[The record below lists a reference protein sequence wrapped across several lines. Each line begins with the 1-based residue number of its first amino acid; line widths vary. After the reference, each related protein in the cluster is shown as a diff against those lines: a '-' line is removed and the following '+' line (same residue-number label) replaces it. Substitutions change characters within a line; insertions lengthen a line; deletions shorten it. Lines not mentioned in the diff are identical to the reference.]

1 MPDTSHREVR
11 NLNAL
16 LEVSRALGAEMHLDS
31 LLPVIIHKTT
41 EMMDAERSSLF
52 IYDPESDELWSK
64 VAEGMGEKVIRLPAG
79 VGIAGDVA
87 ETLETAN
94 IPDAYD
100 DPRFNPEFDKQTNF
114 KTKSILCMP
123 MTTRAG
129 ELIGVI
135 EVLNKTDGGTFQES
149 DEKLLE
155 ALCIQAG
162 VAIVRARLTEAF
174 LEKQRIEESLKLAA
188 DIQMGMLP
196 STFPAFP
203 ERNDFDLFA
212 GIIPAKEVGG
222 DFYDFFLIDKKHLC
236 FVIGDVSGKGI
247 PAALFM
253 ALTKTQ
259 IKASSSRRR
268 TPGDVLF
275 RANNDLCHENES
287 GMFCT
292 LFYGIMNTETGEVTY
307 ANAGHNPP
315 YLITNSG
322 EPVQIE
328 STGGIA
334 LGVMEEMEFES
345 ATFTISKGDSIFL
358 YTDGVNEAMNEAD
371 EEYSYERLEDYL
383 KENSTGSITDMVDRN
398 LESVKE
404 FAGTAP
410 QSDDI
415 TVLALRYL
423 GE

>member
-1 MPDTSHREVR
+1 MPETSHREVR

-41 EMMDAERSSLF
+41 EVMDAERSSLF
-52 IYDPESDELWSK
+52 IYDPDSDELWSK
-64 VAEGMGEKVIRLPAG
+64 VAEGMDEKTIRFPAG

-87 ETLETAN
+87 KTLETAN
-94 IPDAYD
+94 IPDAYE
-100 DPRFNPEFDKQTNF
+100 DPRFNPEFDKQSKFT
-114 KTKSILCMP
+114 TKAVLCMP
-123 MTTRAG
+123 MTTRKG

-135 EVLNKTDGGTFQES
+135 QVLNKTDGGTFQEG

-292 LFYGIMNTETGEVTY
+292 LFYGIMNMETGEVTY

-315 YLITNSG
+315 YIINKSG

-328 STGGIA
+328 TTGGIA

-345 ATFTISKGDSIFL
+345 ATFTASKGDSIFL

-383 KENSTGSITDMVDRN
+383 KENSTGSITDMVNKN

-423 GE
+423 GK

>member
-1 MPDTSHREVR
+1 MPETSHREVR

-398 LESVKE
+398 LESVKK

>member
-1 MPDTSHREVR
+1 MPETSHREVR

>member
-1 MPDTSHREVR
+1 MPETSHREVR

-41 EMMDAERSSLF
+41 EVMDAERSSLF
-52 IYDPESDELWSK
+52 IYDPDSDELWSK
-64 VAEGMGEKVIRLPAG
+64 VAEGMDEKTIRFPAG

-87 ETLETAN
+87 KTLETAN

-100 DPRFNPEFDKQTNF
+100 DPRFNPEFDKQSNF
-114 KTKSILCMP
+114 KTKSVLCMP
-123 MTTRAG
+123 MTTRKG

-135 EVLNKTDGGTFQES
+135 QVLNKTDGGTFQEG

-212 GIIPAKEVGG
+212 GIITAKEVGG

-268 TPGDVLF
+268 TPGDILF

-287 GMFCT
+287 SMFCT

-315 YLITNSG
+315 YIINKNS

-345 ATFTISKGDSIFL
+345 ATFTASKGDSIFL

-371 EEYSYERLEDYL
+371 EEYSYKRLEDYL
-383 KENSTGSITDMVDRN
+383 KENSTGSITDMVNRN

>member
-1 MPDTSHREVR
+1 MPETSHREVR

-41 EMMDAERSSLF
+41 EVMDAERSSLF
-52 IYDPESDELWSK
+52 IYDPDSDELWSK
-64 VAEGMGEKVIRLPAG
+64 VAEGMDEKTIRFPAG

-87 ETLETAN
+87 KTLETAN

-100 DPRFNPEFDKQTNF
+100 DTRFNPEFDKQSNF
-114 KTKSILCMP
+114 KTKSVLCMP
-123 MTTRAG
+123 MTTRKG

-135 EVLNKTDGGTFQES
+135 QVLNKTDGGTFQEG

-212 GIIPAKEVGG
+212 GIVPAKEVGG

-268 TPGDVLF
+268 TPEDVLY

-292 LFYGIMNTETGEVTY
+292 LFYGIMNMETGEVTY

-315 YLITNSG
+315 YIINKNS

-345 ATFTISKGDSIFL
+345 ATFTASKGDSIFL

-383 KENSTGSITDMVDRN
+383 KENSTGSITDMVNKN

-404 FAGTAP
+404 FAGAAP

-423 GE
+423 GK

>member
-1 MPDTSHREVR
+1 MPETSHREVR

-41 EMMDAERSSLF
+41 EVMDAERSSLF

-64 VAEGMGEKVIRLPAG
+64 VAEGMDEKTIRFPAG

-87 ETLETAN
+87 KTLKTAN

-100 DPRFNPEFDKQTNF
+100 DPRFNPEFDKQSNF
-114 KTKSILCMP
+114 KTKSMLCMP
-123 MTTRAG
+123 MTTRKG

-135 EVLNKTDGGTFQES
+135 QVLNKTDGDTFQES

-196 STFPAFP
+196 STFPAYP

-292 LFYGIMNTETGEVTY
+292 LFYGIMDTETGKVTY

-315 YLITNSG
+315 YIINKSG
-322 EPVQIE
+322 EPLQIE

-345 ATFTISKGDSIFL
+345 ATFTASKGDSIFL

-383 KENSTGSITDMVDRN
+383 KENSTGSITDIVNRN

>member
-1 MPDTSHREVR
+1 VPSTPSREVR

-16 LEVSRALGAEMHLDS
+16 LEVSRALGAEMQLDS
-31 LLPVIIHKTT
+31 LLPVIIQKTT
-41 EMMDAERSSLF
+41 EVMDAERSSLF
-52 IYDPESDELWSK
+52 IYDSDTDELWSK
-64 VAEGMGEKVIRLPAG
+64 VAEGLNEKEIRFPSG
-79 VGIAGDVA
+79 IGIAGDVA
-87 ETLETAN
+87 KSLKTAN

-100 DPRFNPEFDKQTNF
+100 DDRFNPEFDKQTNF
-114 KTKSILCMP
+114 RTKSVLCMP
-123 MTTRAG
+123 MKTRKG

-135 EVLNKTDGGTFQES
+135 QVLNKTDGGVFLEQ
-149 DEKLLE
+149 DEVLLE
-155 ALCIQAG
+155 ALCTQAG

-203 ERNDFDLFA
+203 ERKDFDLYA
-212 GIIPAKEVGG
+212 DIIPAKEVGG

-253 ALTKTQ
+253 ALTKTH

-292 LFYGIMNTETGEVTY
+292 LFYGILNTETGEVTY

-315 YLITNSG
+315 YLVRTESDAS
-322 EPVQIE
+322 QIE
-328 STGGIA
+328 TTGGIA
-334 LGVMEEMEFES
+334 LGVMEEMPFETS
-345 ATFTISKGDSIFL
+345 TITLSKGDSIYL
-358 YTDGVNEAMNEAD
+358 YTDGVNEAMNEKD
-371 EEYSYERLEDYL
+371 EEYSYERLETFLNDCVEASVSETVEASL
-383 KENSTGSITDMVDRN
+383 N
-398 LESVKE
+398 SVKV
-404 FAGTAP
+404 FAGNAP

-415 TVLALRYL
+415 TVLIIKYVS
-423 GE
+423 

>member
-1 MPDTSHREVR
+1 MPETSHREVR

-41 EMMDAERSSLF
+41 EVMDAERSSLF
-52 IYDPESDELWSK
+52 IYDPDSDELWSK
-64 VAEGMGEKVIRLPAG
+64 VAEGMDEKTIRFPAG

-87 ETLETAN
+87 KTLETAN

-100 DPRFNPEFDKQTNF
+100 DPRFNPEFDKQSNF
-114 KTKSILCMP
+114 KTKSVLCMP
-123 MTTRAG
+123 MTTRKG

-135 EVLNKTDGGTFQES
+135 QVLNKTDGGTFQEG

-268 TPGDVLF
+268 TPGDVLY

-292 LFYGIMNTETGEVTY
+292 LFYGIMNMETGEVTY

-315 YLITNSG
+315 YIINKNS

-345 ATFTISKGDSIFL
+345 ATFTASKGDSMFL

-383 KENSTGSITDMVDRN
+383 KENSTGSITDMVNRN

>member
-1 MPDTSHREVR
+1 MPETSHREVR

-41 EMMDAERSSLF
+41 EVMDAERSSLF
-52 IYDPESDELWSK
+52 IYDPDSDELWSK
-64 VAEGMGEKVIRLPAG
+64 VAEGMDEKTIRFPAG

-87 ETLETAN
+87 KTLETAN

-100 DPRFNPEFDKQTNF
+100 DPRFNPEFDKQTDF
-114 KTKSILCMP
+114 KTKSVLCMP
-123 MTTRAG
+123 MTTRKG

-135 EVLNKTDGGTFQES
+135 QVLNKTDGGTFQEG

-196 STFPAFP
+196 STFPAYP

-268 TPGDVLF
+268 TPGDVLY

-345 ATFTISKGDSIFL
+345 ATFTASKGDSMFL

-383 KENSTGSITDMVDRN
+383 KENSTGSITDMVNKN

-404 FAGTAP
+404 FAGAAP

>member
-1 MPDTSHREVR
+1 MPETSHREVR

-41 EMMDAERSSLF
+41 EVMDAERSSLF
-52 IYDPESDELWSK
+52 IYDPDSDELWSK
-64 VAEGMGEKVIRLPAG
+64 VAEGMDERTIRFPAG

-87 ETLETAN
+87 KTLETAN

-100 DPRFNPEFDKQTNF
+100 DPRFNPEFDKQSNF
-114 KTKSILCMP
+114 TTKSVLCMP
-123 MTTRAG
+123 MTTRKG

-135 EVLNKTDGGTFQES
+135 QVLNKTDGGTFQEG

-383 KENSTGSITDMVDRN
+383 KENSTGSMTDMVDRN

-423 GE
+423 GK

>member
-1 MPDTSHREVR
+1 MPETSHREVR

-383 KENSTGSITDMVDRN
+383 KENSTGSITDIVNRN

>member
-1 MPDTSHREVR
+1 MPETSHREVR

-41 EMMDAERSSLF
+41 EVMDAERSSLF
-52 IYDPESDELWSK
+52 IYDPDSDELWSK
-64 VAEGMGEKVIRLPAG
+64 VAEGMDEKTIRFPAG

-87 ETLETAN
+87 KTLETAN
-94 IPDAYD
+94 IPDAYN
-100 DPRFNPEFDKQTNF
+100 DPRFNPEFDKQSNF
-114 KTKSILCMP
+114 KTKSVLCMP
-123 MTTRAG
+123 MTTRKG

-135 EVLNKTDGGTFQES
+135 QVLNKTDGGTFQEG

-222 DFYDFFLIDKKHLC
+222 DFYDFFLIDKKHLS

-268 TPGDVLF
+268 TPGDVLY

-292 LFYGIMNTETGEVTY
+292 LFYGIMNMETGEVTY

-315 YLITNSG
+315 YIINKNS

-345 ATFTISKGDSIFL
+345 ATFTASKGDSIFL

-383 KENSTGSITDMVDRN
+383 KENSTGSITDMVNKN

>member
-1 MPDTSHREVR
+1 MPETSHREVR

-41 EMMDAERSSLF
+41 EVMDAERSSLF
-52 IYDPESDELWSK
+52 IYDPDSDELWSK
-64 VAEGMGEKVIRLPAG
+64 VAEGMDEKTIRFPAG

-87 ETLETAN
+87 KTLETAN
-94 IPDAYD
+94 IPDAYE
-100 DPRFNPEFDKQTNF
+100 DPRFNPEFDKQSKFT
-114 KTKSILCMP
+114 TKAVLCMP
-123 MTTRAG
+123 MTTRKG

-135 EVLNKTDGGTFQES
+135 QVLNKTDGGTFQEG

-292 LFYGIMNTETGEVTY
+292 LFYGIMNMETGEVAY

-315 YLITNSG
+315 YIINKSG

-328 STGGIA
+328 TTGGIA

-345 ATFTISKGDSIFL
+345 ATFTASKGDSIFL

-383 KENSTGSITDMVDRN
+383 KENSTGSITDMVNKN

-404 FAGTAP
+404 FAGSAP

-423 GE
+423 GK

>member
-52 IYDPESDELWSK
+52 IYDPDSDELWSK
-64 VAEGMGEKVIRLPAG
+64 VAEGMGEKTIRLPAG

-100 DPRFNPEFDKQTNF
+100 DPRFNPEFDKQSNF
-114 KTKSILCMP
+114 KTKSVLCMP
-123 MTTRAG
+123 MTTRKG

-135 EVLNKTDGGTFQES
+135 QVLNKTDGGTFQEG

-222 DFYDFFLIDKKHLC
+222 DFYDFFLVDKKHLC

-287 GMFCT
+287 SMFCT

-315 YLITNSG
+315 YIIEKG
-322 EPVQIE
+322 VEPVQIE

-345 ATFTISKGDSIFL
+345 ATFTVSKGDSIFL

-383 KENSTGSITDMVDRN
+383 KENSTGSITDMVNRN

-404 FAGTAP
+404 FAGAAP

>member
-1 MPDTSHREVR
+1 MPETPSREVR

-31 LLPVIIHKTT
+31 LLPVIIQKTT
-41 EMMDAERSSLF
+41 EVMDAERSSLF
-52 IYDPESDELWSK
+52 IYDSDTDELWSK
-64 VAEGMGEKVIRLPAG
+64 VAEGLDEKEIRFPSG

-87 ETLETAN
+87 KSLKTAN
-94 IPDAYD
+94 IPNAYD
-100 DPRFNPEFDKQTNF
+100 DNRFNPEFDKQTNF
-114 KTKSILCMP
+114 RTKSVLCMP
-123 MTTRAG
+123 MTTRKG

-135 EVLNKTDGGTFQES
+135 QVLNKADGGVFLEQ
-149 DEKLLE
+149 DEVLLE
-155 ALCIQAG
+155 ALCTQAG

-203 ERNDFDLFA
+203 ERKDFDLYA

-292 LFYGIMNTETGEVTY
+292 LFYGILDTETGEVTY

-315 YLITNSG
+315 YLVRPDGDAS
-322 EPVQIE
+322 QIE
-328 STGGIA
+328 TTGGIA
-334 LGVMEEMEFES
+334 LGVMDEMPFDTS
-345 ATFTISKGDSIFL
+345 TLTLSKGDSIYL
-358 YTDGVNEAMNEAD
+358 YTDGVNEAMNEKD
-371 EEYSYERLEDYL
+371 EEYSYERLETFLNDR
-383 KENSTGSITDMVDRN
+383 KNGSVSETVDAS
-398 LESVKE
+398 LDSVKV
-404 FAGTAP
+404 FAGSAP

-415 TVLALRYL
+415 TVLIVKYV
-423 GE
+423 G

>member
-1 MPDTSHREVR
+1 MPETPSREVR

-31 LLPVIIHKTT
+31 LLPVIIQKTT
-41 EMMDAERSSLF
+41 EVMDAERSSLF
-52 IYDPESDELWSK
+52 IYDSDTDELWSK
-64 VAEGMGEKVIRLPAG
+64 VAEGLDEKEIRFPSG

-87 ETLETAN
+87 KSLKTAN
-94 IPDAYD
+94 IPNAYD
-100 DPRFNPEFDKQTNF
+100 DNRFNPEFDKQTNF
-114 KTKSILCMP
+114 RTKSVLCMP
-123 MTTRAG
+123 MTTRKG

-135 EVLNKTDGGTFQES
+135 QVLNKADGGVFLEQ
-149 DEKLLE
+149 DEVLLE
-155 ALCIQAG
+155 ALCTQAG

-203 ERNDFDLFA
+203 ERKDFDLYA

-292 LFYGIMNTETGEVTY
+292 LFYGILDTETGEVTY

-315 YLITNSG
+315 YLVPPDG
-322 EPVQIE
+322 ETSQIE
-328 STGGIA
+328 ITGGIA
-334 LGVMEEMEFES
+334 LGVMDEMPYETS
-345 ATFTISKGDSIFL
+345 TLTLSKGDSIYL
-358 YTDGVNEAMNEAD
+358 YTDGVNEAMNEKD
-371 EEYSYERLEDYL
+371 EEYSYERLETFLNDR
-383 KENSTGSITDMVDRN
+383 KNGSVSETVDAS
-398 LESVKE
+398 LDSVKV
-404 FAGTAP
+404 FAGSAP

-415 TVLALRYL
+415 TVLIVKYV
-423 GE
+423 G

>member
-1 MPDTSHREVR
+1 MPETSHREVR

-41 EMMDAERSSLF
+41 EVMDAERSSLF
-52 IYDPESDELWSK
+52 IYDPDSDELWSK
-64 VAEGMGEKVIRLPAG
+64 VAEGMDEKTIRFPAG

-87 ETLETAN
+87 KTLETAN

-100 DPRFNPEFDKQTNF
+100 DPRFNPEFDKQSNF
-114 KTKSILCMP
+114 KTKSVLCMP
-123 MTTRAG
+123 MTTRKG

-135 EVLNKTDGGTFQES
+135 QVLNKTDGGTFQEG

-268 TPGDVLF
+268 TPGDVLY

-292 LFYGIMNTETGEVTY
+292 LFYGIMNMETGEVTY

-315 YLITNSG
+315 YIINKSG
-322 EPVQIE
+322 EPLQIE

-345 ATFTISKGDSIFL
+345 ATFTASKGDSIFL

-383 KENSTGSITDMVDRN
+383 KENSTGSITDMVNKN

-404 FAGTAP
+404 FAGAAP

>member
-1 MPDTSHREVR
+1 MPETSHREVR

-41 EMMDAERSSLF
+41 EVMDAERSSLF
-52 IYDPESDELWSK
+52 IYDPDSDELWSK
-64 VAEGMGEKVIRLPAG
+64 VAEGMDEKTIRFPAG

-87 ETLETAN
+87 KTLETAN

-100 DPRFNPEFDKQTNF
+100 DTRFNPEFDKQSNF
-114 KTKSILCMP
+114 KTKSVLCMP
-123 MTTRAG
+123 MTTRKG

-135 EVLNKTDGGTFQES
+135 QVLNKTDRGTFQEG

-292 LFYGIMNTETGEVTY
+292 LFYGIMNMETGEVTY

-315 YLITNSG
+315 YIINKNS

-345 ATFTISKGDSIFL
+345 ATFTASKGDSIFL

-383 KENSTGSITDMVDRN
+383 KENSTGSITDMVNRN

-415 TVLALRYL
+415 TVLALQYL
-423 GE
+423 GK

>member
-1 MPDTSHREVR
+1 MPETSHREVR

-41 EMMDAERSSLF
+41 EVMDAERSSLF
-52 IYDPESDELWSK
+52 IYDPDSDELWSK
-64 VAEGMGEKVIRLPAG
+64 VAEGMDEKTIRFPAG

-87 ETLETAN
+87 KTLETAN

-100 DPRFNPEFDKQTNF
+100 DTRFNPEFDKQSNF
-114 KTKSILCMP
+114 KTKSVLCMP
-123 MTTRAG
+123 MTTRKG

-135 EVLNKTDGGTFQES
+135 QVLNKTDGGTFQEG

-212 GIIPAKEVGG
+212 GIVPAKEVGG

-268 TPGDVLF
+268 TPGDVLY

-292 LFYGIMNTETGEVTY
+292 LFYGIMNMETGEVTY

-315 YLITNSG
+315 YIINKNS

-345 ATFTISKGDSIFL
+345 ATFTASKGDSIFL

-383 KENSTGSITDMVDRN
+383 KENSTGSITDMVNKN

>member
-1 MPDTSHREVR
+1 MPETSHREVR

-16 LEVSRALGAEMHLDS
+16 LEVSRALGAEMHLDN

-41 EMMDAERSSLF
+41 EVMDAERSSLF
-52 IYDPESDELWSK
+52 IYDPDSDELWSK
-64 VAEGMGEKVIRLPAG
+64 VAEGMDEKTIRFPAG

-87 ETLETAN
+87 KTLKTAN

-100 DPRFNPEFDKQTNF
+100 DSRFNPEFDKQSDF
-114 KTKSILCMP
+114 KTKSVLCMP
-123 MTTRAG
+123 MTTRKG
-129 ELIGVI
+129 ELIGVVQ
-135 EVLNKTDGGTFQES
+135 VLNKTDGGTFQES

-222 DFYDFFLIDKKHLC
+222 DFYDFFLVDKKHLC

-268 TPGDVLF
+268 TPGDILF

-287 GMFCT
+287 SMFCT

-315 YLITNSG
+315 YIIEKG
-322 EPVQIE
+322 VEPVQIE

-345 ATFTISKGDSIFL
+345 ATFTASKGASIFL

-383 KENSTGSITDMVDRN
+383 KENSTGSITDMVNKN

-404 FAGTAP
+404 FAGAAP

-423 GE
+423 GK

>member
-1 MPDTSHREVR
+1 MPETSHREVR

-41 EMMDAERSSLF
+41 EVMDAERSSLF
-52 IYDPESDELWSK
+52 IFDPDSDELWSK
-64 VAEGMGEKVIRLPAG
+64 VAEGMDEKTIRFPAG

-87 ETLETAN
+87 KTLETAN
-94 IPDAYD
+94 IPDAYE
-100 DPRFNPEFDKQTNF
+100 DPRFNPEFDKQSKFT
-114 KTKSILCMP
+114 TKAVLCMP
-123 MTTRAG
+123 MTTRKG

-135 EVLNKTDGGTFQES
+135 QVLNKTDGGTFQEG

-292 LFYGIMNTETGEVTY
+292 LFYGIMNMETGEVTY

-315 YLITNSG
+315 YIINKSG

-328 STGGIA
+328 TTGGIA

-345 ATFTISKGDSIFL
+345 ATFTASKGDSIFL

-383 KENSTGSITDMVDRN
+383 KENSTGSITDMVNKN

-404 FAGTAP
+404 FAGSAP

-423 GE
+423 GK

>member
-1 MPDTSHREVR
+1 MSETSHREVR
-11 NLNAL
+11 NLNTL
-16 LEVSRALGAEMHLDS
+16 LEVSRALGAEMHIDS

-52 IYDPESDELWSK
+52 IYDPDSDELWSK
-64 VAEGMGEKVIRLPAG
+64 VAEGMGEKTIRLPAG

-87 ETLETAN
+87 ATLETAN

-100 DPRFNPEFDKQTNF
+100 DSRFNPEFDEQSDF
-114 KTKSILCMP
+114 KTKSVLCMP
-123 MTTRAG
+123 MTTRKG
-129 ELIGVI
+129 ELIGVVQ
-135 EVLNKTDGGTFQES
+135 VLNKTDGGTFQES

-174 LEKQRIEESLKLAA
+174 LEKQRIEESLKLSA

-212 GIIPAKEVGG
+212 VIIPAKEVGG
-222 DFYDFFLIDKKHLC
+222 DFYDFFLVDKKHLC

-268 TPGDVLF
+268 TPGDILF

-287 GMFCT
+287 SMFCT

-315 YLITNSG
+315 YIIEKG
-322 EPVQIE
+322 VEPVQIE

-345 ATFTISKGDSIFL
+345 ATFTASKGDSIFL

-383 KENSTGSITDMVDRN
+383 KENSTGSITDMVNKN

-404 FAGTAP
+404 FAGAAP

>member
-1 MPDTSHREVR
+1 MPETSHREVR

-41 EMMDAERSSLF
+41 EVMDAERSSLF
-52 IYDPESDELWSK
+52 IYDPDSDELWSK
-64 VAEGMGEKVIRLPAG
+64 VAEGMDEKTIRFPAG

-87 ETLETAN
+87 KTLETAN
-94 IPDAYD
+94 IPDAYE
-100 DPRFNPEFDKQTNF
+100 DPRFNPEFDKQSKFT
-114 KTKSILCMP
+114 TKAVLCMP
-123 MTTRAG
+123 MTTRKG

-135 EVLNKTDGGTFQES
+135 QVLNKTDGGTFQEG

-292 LFYGIMNTETGEVTY
+292 LFYGIMNMETGEVTY

-315 YLITNSG
+315 YIINKSG

-328 STGGIA
+328 TTGGIA

-345 ATFTISKGDSIFL
+345 ATFTASKGDSIFL

-383 KENSTGSITDMVDRN
+383 KENSTGSITDMVNKN

-404 FAGTAP
+404 FAGSAP

-423 GE
+423 GK

>member
-1 MPDTSHREVR
+1 MPETSHREVR

-41 EMMDAERSSLF
+41 EVMDAERSSLF

-64 VAEGMGEKVIRLPAG
+64 VAEGMDEKTIRFPAG

-87 ETLETAN
+87 KTLETAN

-114 KTKSILCMP
+114 KTKSVLCMP
-123 MTTRAG
+123 MTTRKG

-135 EVLNKTDGGTFQES
+135 QVLNKTDGGTFQEG

-236 FVIGDVSGKGI
+236 FVIGDVAGKGI

-292 LFYGIMNTETGEVTY
+292 LFYGIMDTETGEVTY

-315 YLITNSG
+315 YIIKKGG

-345 ATFTISKGDSIFL
+345 ATFTASKGDSMFL

-383 KENSTGSITDMVDRN
+383 KENSTGSITDMVNRN

>member
-1 MPDTSHREVR
+1 MPETSHREVR

-41 EMMDAERSSLF
+41 EVMDAERSSLF
-52 IYDPESDELWSK
+52 IYDPDSDELWSK
-64 VAEGMGEKVIRLPAG
+64 VAEGMDEKTIRFPAG

-87 ETLETAN
+87 KTLETAN

-100 DPRFNPEFDKQTNF
+100 DPRFNPEFDKQSNF
-114 KTKSILCMP
+114 KTKSVLCMP
-123 MTTRAG
+123 MTTRKG

-135 EVLNKTDGGTFQES
+135 QVLNKTDRGTFQEG

-268 TPGDVLF
+268 TPGDILF

-287 GMFCT
+287 SMFCT

-315 YLITNSG
+315 YIIEKG
-322 EPVQIE
+322 VEPVQIE

-345 ATFTISKGDSIFL
+345 ATFTVSKGDSIFL
-358 YTDGVNEAMNEAD
+358 YTDGVNEAMNEVD

-383 KENSTGSITDMVDRN
+383 KENSTGSITDMVNKN

-404 FAGTAP
+404 FAGAAP

>member
-1 MPDTSHREVR
+1 MSETSHREVR
-11 NLNAL
+11 NLNTL
-16 LEVSRALGAEMHLDS
+16 LEVSRALGAEMHIDS
-31 LLPVIIHKTT
+31 LLPLIIHKTT

-52 IYDPESDELWSK
+52 IYDPDSDELWSK
-64 VAEGMGEKVIRLPAG
+64 VAEGMDEKTIRFPAG

-87 ETLETAN
+87 KTLKTAN

-100 DPRFNPEFDKQTNF
+100 DSRFNPEFDKQSDF
-114 KTKSILCMP
+114 KTKSVLCMP
-123 MTTRAG
+123 MTTRKG
-129 ELIGVI
+129 ELIGVVQ
-135 EVLNKTDGGTFQES
+135 VLNKKDGGTFQES

-222 DFYDFFLIDKKHLC
+222 DFYDFFLVDKKHLC

-268 TPGDVLF
+268 TPGDILF

-287 GMFCT
+287 SMFCT

-315 YLITNSG
+315 YIIKKDG
-322 EPVQIE
+322 VPVQIE

-345 ATFTISKGDSIFL
+345 ATFNVSKGDSIFL
-358 YTDGVNEAMNEAD
+358 YTDGVNEAMNETD

-383 KENSTGSITDMVDRN
+383 KENSTGSITDMVNKN
-398 LESVKE
+398 LESVKK
-404 FAGTAP
+404 FAGKAP

-423 GE
+423 GK

>member
-1 MPDTSHREVR
+1 MPETSHREVR

-41 EMMDAERSSLF
+41 EVMDAERSSLF

-64 VAEGMGEKVIRLPAG
+64 VAEGMDEKTIRFPAG

-87 ETLETAN
+87 KTLETAN

-100 DPRFNPEFDKQTNF
+100 DPRFNPEFDKQSNF
-114 KTKSILCMP
+114 KTKSVLCMP
-123 MTTRAG
+123 MTTRKG

-135 EVLNKTDGGTFQES
+135 QVLNKTDGGTFQEG

-196 STFPAFP
+196 STFPAYP

-315 YLITNSG
+315 YIIKKNG
-322 EPVQIE
+322 KPVQIE

-345 ATFTISKGDSIFL
+345 ATFTASKGDSMFL

-383 KENSTGSITDMVDRN
+383 KENSTGSITDMVNKN

>member
-1 MPDTSHREVR
+1 MPETSHREVR

-383 KENSTGSITDMVDRN
+383 KENSTGSTTNLVNGN
-398 LESVKE
+398 LESVKK

>member
-1 MPDTSHREVR
+1 MPETSHREVR

-16 LEVSRALGAEMHLDS
+16 LEVSRALGAEMHLDN

-41 EMMDAERSSLF
+41 EVMDAERSSLF
-52 IYDPESDELWSK
+52 IYDPDSDELWSK
-64 VAEGMGEKVIRLPAG
+64 VAEGMDEKTIRFPAG

-87 ETLETAN
+87 KTLKTAN

-100 DPRFNPEFDKQTNF
+100 DSRFNPEFDKQSDF
-114 KTKSILCMP
+114 KTKSVLCMP
-123 MTTRAG
+123 MTTRKG
-129 ELIGVI
+129 ELIGVVQ
-135 EVLNKTDGGTFQES
+135 VLNKTDGGTFQES

-222 DFYDFFLIDKKHLC
+222 DFYDFFLVDKKHLC

-268 TPGDVLF
+268 TPGDILF

-287 GMFCT
+287 SMFCT

-315 YLITNSG
+315 YIIEKG
-322 EPVQIE
+322 VEPVQIE

-334 LGVMEEMEFES
+334 LGVMEEIEFES
-345 ATFTISKGDSIFL
+345 ATFNVSQGDSFFL

-383 KENSTGSITDMVDRN
+383 KENSTGSITDMVN
-398 LESVKE
+398 KNQESVKE

-423 GE
+423 GK

>member
-1 MPDTSHREVR
+1 MPETSHREVR

-41 EMMDAERSSLF
+41 EVMDAERSSLF
-52 IYDPESDELWSK
+52 IYDPDSDELWSK
-64 VAEGMGEKVIRLPAG
+64 VAEGMDEKTIRFPAG

-87 ETLETAN
+87 KTLETAN

-100 DPRFNPEFDKQTNF
+100 DPRFNPEFDKQSNF
-114 KTKSILCMP
+114 KTKSVLCMP
-123 MTTRAG
+123 MTTRKG

-135 EVLNKTDGGTFQES
+135 QVLNKTDGGTFQEG

-196 STFPAFP
+196 STFPAYP

-268 TPGDVLF
+268 TPGDVLY

-292 LFYGIMNTETGEVTY
+292 LFYGIMNMETGEVTY

-315 YLITNSG
+315 YIINKNS

-345 ATFTISKGDSIFL
+345 ATFTASKGDSIFL

-383 KENSTGSITDMVDRN
+383 KENSTGSITDMVNRN